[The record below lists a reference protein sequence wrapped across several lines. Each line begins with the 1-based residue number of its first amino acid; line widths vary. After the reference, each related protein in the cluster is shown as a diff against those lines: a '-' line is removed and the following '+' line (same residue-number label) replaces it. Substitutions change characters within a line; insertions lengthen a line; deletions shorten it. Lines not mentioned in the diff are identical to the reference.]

1 MLAIAHSATLV
12 GVDALPV
19 RIEVEASRGV
29 PVFELVGLAE
39 ASVRESRVRVKS
51 ALSQLGVELSDT
63 HITVSLAPA
72 DLRKTGSGFD
82 LGIAAAAM
90 AAAGA
95 APPEALSDMLF
106 LGELSLAGKVH
117 AIRGVLPHLVSAK
130 ARGVRRAVVPRANE
144 AEARLVTGIDCR
156 TCDTLEE
163 LALFL
168 RGEGELPRP
177 TVAPSTAAPASEPMI
192 MEDLADVRGQDG
204 AKRALEIAAAGG
216 HNVLFIGPPGA
227 GKTMLARRLPGILPE
242 LSHEE
247 ALEVM
252 ALHSVAGLLS
262 RSHAFSTQR
271 PFRAP
276 HHTISDVALVGG
288 GDTPR
293 PGEVSLAHRGVLF
306 LDELGEYKRSALESL
321 RQPLEDGVVTV
332 SRAHAKATFRARAMV
347 VAATNPCP
355 CGHLGRSNVP
365 CRCSRERILS
375 YRARLSGPLLD
386 RLDLQIVLAP
396 VEVSSLH
403 ADEAGEASRDVRA
416 RVVAARALQRERAG
430 RAEEHLNAAL
440 PPRELHRACKLS
452 AECRDLLTRAAAAL
466 GLSARAYTK
475 VLRVARTIAD
485 LEAEPTIAPAHIAE
499 AISYR
504 ALDKERT
511 EARPAA

>member
-12 GVDALPV
+12 GVEALPV

-29 PVFELVGLAE
+29 PLFELVGLAE
-39 ASVRESRVRVKS
+39 ATVRESRVRVKS

-72 DLRKTGSGFD
+72 DLRKAGSGFD

-90 AAAGA
+90 AAVGA
-95 APPEALSDMLF
+95 APAAALQDVLF
-106 LGELSLAGKVH
+106 LGELSLAGRVH
-117 AIRGVLPHLVSAK
+117 AIRGVLAHLVSAK
-130 ARGVRRAVVPRANE
+130 ARGVVRAVVPRANE
-144 AEARLVTGIDCR
+144 AEARLVSGIDCR

-163 LALFL
+163 LLAFL
-168 RGEGELPRP
+168 RGDAELPVP
-177 TVAPSTAAPASEPMI
+177 TKLATNGAAASLLPLL
-192 MEDLADVRGQDG
+192 EDLADVRGQDG

-216 HNVLFIGPPGA
+216 HNMLFIGPPGA

-252 ALHSVAGLLS
+252 ALHSVAGLLP

-288 GDTPR
+288 GERPR

-321 RQPLEDGVVTV
+321 RQPLEDGIVTV

-355 CGHLGRSNVP
+355 CGHLGRSTVP
-365 CRCSRERILS
+365 CRCSRDRIAS
-375 YRARLSGPLLD
+375 YRARLSGPLMD
-386 RLDLQIVLAP
+386 RLDLQVILAP
-396 VEVSSLH
+396 VEVSALH
-403 ADEAGEASRDVRA
+403 ADHAGESSRDIRA
-416 RVVAARALQRERAG
+416 RVIAARALQRERAG
-430 RAEEHLNAAL
+430 PAEEHLNASL
-440 PPRELHRACKLS
+440 SLRDLHRACKLS
-452 AECRDLLTRAAAAL
+452 TACRDLLARAATAL

-485 LEAEPTIAPAHIAE
+485 LEAAPLLTPAHVAE

-504 ALDKERT
+504 ALDRERT